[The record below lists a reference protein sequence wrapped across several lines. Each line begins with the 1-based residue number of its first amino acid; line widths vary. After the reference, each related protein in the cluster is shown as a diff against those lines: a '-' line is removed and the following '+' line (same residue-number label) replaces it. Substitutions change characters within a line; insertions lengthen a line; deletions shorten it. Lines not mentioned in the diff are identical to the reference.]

1 MDTIIHADIFFFV
14 STIALVVITLGLIV
28 ALVYIIKILRTISN
42 VSEKVKD
49 ESDEILADIKNL
61 RGTIKRQGFGLRN
74 VTEFIKMVF
83 GRKKS
88 KKD

>member
-74 VTEFIKMVF
+74 VTELIKMVF